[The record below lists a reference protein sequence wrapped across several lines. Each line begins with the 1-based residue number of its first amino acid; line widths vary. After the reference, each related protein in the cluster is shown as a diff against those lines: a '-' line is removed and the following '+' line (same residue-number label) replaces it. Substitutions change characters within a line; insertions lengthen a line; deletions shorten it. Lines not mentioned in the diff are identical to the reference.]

1 MRSTSLSIFSLSVAL
16 AMTLGLPSPSAAQSA
31 APTISSFICPLNI
44 EYGNFEC
51 EVSYASVLPATVTW
65 STAGRVRNSAGFSS
79 LLARCSIGR
88 PFRVTVTVTNAYGS
102 TSRSSTFNCV

>member
-1 MRSTSLSIFSLSVAL
+1 MLGTPAPSTAQ
-16 AMTLGLPSPSAAQSA
+16 TTSPVI
-31 APTISSFICPLNI
+31 TGFICPLSI

-51 EVSYASVLPATVTW
+51 EVSYTSPLAATVTW
-65 STAGRVRNSAGFSS
+65 STAGRVYNSAGFSS